1 MKVLVTANF
10 TEEGLKRL
18 EKDLGMEVVY
28 DPWGPKNRIIMSED
42 LARMLVDLK
51 ADAVILEVDLCHDEV
66 FDECELKFVG
76 CCRGEPLN
84 VDVEEATEKGV
95 PVFFTPGR
103 NADAVA
109 DMALAFMLCLLRPV
123 ISAHNLL
130 VSGEFDP
137 ESPEDFMAMFRNWT
151 GCELGGKTVGVIGIG
166 AVGSAVARRVK
177 AFGSKIIAYDPFAP
191 GERFR
196 ELGAE
201 KVGLADL
208 FKSSDIITLHA
219 ADADENRGMITRELI
234 DSMKPDAFFLNL
246 ARATLVDDDALYDA
260 LEERRI
266 GGAALDVF
274 KSEPPRKDERFLQ
287 LNNVIVT
294 PHLGGATHDVVR
306 HQTETVLADIEAFLA
321 GKKPRF
327 CANPEVLEKK

>member
-10 TEEGLKRL
+10 TEQGLKRL

-42 LARMLVDLK
+42 LARMLVEHK

-66 FDECELKFVG
+66 FEACELKFVG

-84 VDVEEATEKGV
+84 VDVEEATDKGV

-109 DMALAFMLCLLRPV
+109 DLALGFMLCRLRSIIP
-123 ISAHNLL
+123 AHNLL
-130 VSGEFDP
+130 VSGNFDP
-137 ESPEDFMAMFRNWT
+137 QSPEEFMAMFREWT
-151 GCELGGKTVGVIGIG
+151 GCELGGKVVGVIGIG
-166 AVGSAVARRVK
+166 AVGSAVAKRVK
-177 AFGSKIIAYDPFAP
+177 AFGSRILAYDPFAP
-191 GERFR
+191 DARFK
-196 ELGAE
+196 EFGAE
-201 KVGLADL
+201 KVELDEL
-208 FKSSDIITLHA
+208 FKKADIITLHA
-219 ADADENRGMITRELI
+219 ADADENQGMITRELI

-260 LEERRI
+260 LREHRI
-266 GGAALDVF
+266 DGAALDVF
-274 KSEPPRKDERFLQ
+274 KSEPPRKDERLLQ
-287 LNNVIVT
+287 LDNVIVT

-306 HQTETVLADIEAFLA
+306 HQTETVLADIDAFLS